1 MKLRNNKAAYLQGR
15 GGFTMVELA
24 ICLGIIAF
32 ALVAI
37 IGVLPIGI
45 NVQKDNREETI
56 INQDGMYWMEAI
68 RSGATGIN
76 DLAEHIAFIEIRNSS
91 SQVYR

>member
-1 MKLRNNKAAYLQGR
+1 MNLTIPKNQRQRTA
-15 GGFTMVELA
+15 GFTMIELV

-37 IGVLPIGI
+37 IGVLPVGI

-56 INQDGMYWMEAI
+56 IVRELCD
-68 RSGATGIN
+68 
-76 DLAEHIAFIEIRNSS
+76 
-91 SQVYR
+91 

>member
-1 MKLRNNKAAYLQGR
+1 MNLKTPRDLRQRR
-15 GGFTMVELA
+15 GGFTMIELV

-37 IGVLPIGI
+37 IGVLPVGI

-56 INQDGMYWMEAI
+56 IVQDGLYWMEAI
-68 RSGATGIN
+68 RSA
-76 DLAEHIAFIEIRNSS
+76 LRIASIQYNPS
-91 SQVYR
+91 

>member
-1 MKLRNNKAAYLQGR
+1 MKLRNNKAAYLRGR

-68 RSGATGIN
+68 RSGATGMN
-76 DLAEHIAFIEIRNSS
+76 DLSLIHI
-91 SQVYR
+91 